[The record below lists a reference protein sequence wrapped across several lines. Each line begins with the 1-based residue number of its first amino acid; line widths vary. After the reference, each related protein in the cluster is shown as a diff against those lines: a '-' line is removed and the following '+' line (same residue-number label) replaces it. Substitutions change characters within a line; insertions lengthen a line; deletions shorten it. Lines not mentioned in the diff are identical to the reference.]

1 MEPRTDNKLTAA
13 MLEGGPL
20 HNGRA
25 ATASELIQFNRQWRD
40 MLSLRKPKP
49 ALFESVLQLMGLIYS
64 AGKIRRGEA
73 WEAEATNPQLDKLKA
88 AMLEGGP
95 LHNGQAAT
103 IGRLI
108 QFSRAWRRLLL
119 AERASA
125 PETMQAMGLIY
136 SAGKIRQGEA
146 WEAEPLPEK
155 IKRCN
160 PAITQEELLAKWDAD
175 QARKKETKKR
185 KPSKRKPG
193 TPYRPRQ
200 KPEETE
206 EQHAAM
212 LLALIKNN
220 PVTT

>member
-1 MEPRTDNKLTAA
+1 

-20 HNGRA
+20 CNGRA

-64 AGKIRRGEA
+64 AGKIRQGEA
-73 WEAEATNPQLDKLKA
+73 WEAEATSPQLDKLKA

-103 IGRLI
+103 IGQLI
-108 QFSRAWRRLLL
+108 QFNRAWRRLLL
-119 AERASA
+119 VERASA
-125 PETMQAMGLIY
+125 PETLQALGLIY

-160 PAITQEELLAKWDAD
+160 PSITPEELLAKWDAD
-175 QARKKETKKR
+175 QARKKALAKTKKR
-185 KPSKRKPG
+185 KPSKRKLG

-206 EQHAAM
+206 EQHAARLM
-212 LLALIKNN
+212 GLIKNN

>member
-1 MEPRTDNKLTAA
+1 MENKLKAA

-25 ATASELIQFNRQWRD
+25 ATASELIKFNRAWRRL
-40 MLSLRKPKP
+40 LSQRSAKP
-49 ALFESVLQLMGLIYS
+49 AIFESELLALGLIYS
-64 AGKIRRGEA
+64 AGKIRQGEA
-73 WEAEATNPQLDKLKA
+73 WEAEATNPRADKLKT

-103 IGRLI
+103 IGQLI
-108 QFSRAWRRLLL
+108 QFNRPWRRLLMI
-119 AERASA
+119 ERASA
-125 PETMQAMGLIY
+125 QETLQTLGLIY

-160 PAITQEELLAKWDAD
+160 PAITPEELLAKWDAD
-175 QARKKETKKR
+175 QARKKALAKTKKR
-185 KPSKRKPG
+185 KPSKRKLG

-206 EQHAAM
+206 EQHAARLM
-212 LLALIKNN
+212 GLIKNN
-220 PVTT
+220 PVTA